1 MEMEKH
7 ERRQA
12 ILMLLAAAVL
22 WSLGGML
29 IKLVEWNPLAIAG
42 MRSAISALLFFV
54 LLRKP
59 KITWS
64 AIQIGGAIAYAGT
77 VIFFVMA
84 NKTTTAANAILLQY
98 TAPVYIALFSAW
110 FLGERVTWL
119 DWLTIALVLTGMTLF
134 LYDSLGTGRLI
145 GDGIALISAICFA
158 SLAMLLRKQKD
169 SSPFESVLL
178 GNLLTAIIGLP
189 FMFQSMPSAK
199 SWLGL
204 ILLGVFQL
212 GFSYVL
218 YARAIQ
224 HVTALEATLI
234 SFIEPLLNPLWVALT
249 RGEIPSVLAMIG
261 GLIVLGAVAARSVLS
276 NLNKSG
282 QASVQK
288 AEV

>member
-1 MEMEKH
+1 MEIEKH
-7 ERRQA
+7 ERRRA
-12 ILMLLAAAVL
+12 IVMLLAAAVL
-22 WSLGGML
+22 WSIGGML

-42 MRSAISALLFFV
+42 MRSAISALVFLVF
-54 LLRKP
+54 LRKP

-64 AIQIGGAIAYAGT
+64 AVQIGGAIAYAGT
-77 VIFFVMA
+77 VIFFVIA

-98 TAPVYIALFSAW
+98 TSPVYIALFSAW
-110 FLGERVTWL
+110 LLGERVTWL
-119 DWLTIALVLTGMTLF
+119 DWLTIALVLIGMTLF
-134 LYDSLGTGRLI
+134 LYDSLGTGRLL
-145 GDGIALISAICFA
+145 GDSMALISAVCFA
-158 SLAMLLRKQKD
+158 SLVMLLRKQKD

-218 YARAIQ
+218 YTKAIQ

-276 NLNKSG
+276 NLNKNA
-282 QASVQK
+282 QAS
-288 AEV
+288 A